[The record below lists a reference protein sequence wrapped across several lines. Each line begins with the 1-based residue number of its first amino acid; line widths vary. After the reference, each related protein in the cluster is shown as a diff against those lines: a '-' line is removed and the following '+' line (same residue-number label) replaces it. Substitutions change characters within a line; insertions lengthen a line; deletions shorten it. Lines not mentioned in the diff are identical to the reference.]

1 VNILMENNTSFL
13 LSDNIKTLI
22 HKIIEQTLR
31 EERYP
36 STVEISLTFVGN
48 EEIQRINNEFRN
60 IDKATDVLSFP
71 LLEFE
76 ASDDENDEEF
86 SLEGLDDYMNPDT
99 GDLMLGDIIIS
110 VDKAKEQAREYGHS
124 IEREI
129 GFLIAHSMF
138 HLMGYDHMTED
149 EEKEMVEKQER
160 VLGLVGLGR

>member
-1 VNILMENNTSFL
+1 MENNTSFL